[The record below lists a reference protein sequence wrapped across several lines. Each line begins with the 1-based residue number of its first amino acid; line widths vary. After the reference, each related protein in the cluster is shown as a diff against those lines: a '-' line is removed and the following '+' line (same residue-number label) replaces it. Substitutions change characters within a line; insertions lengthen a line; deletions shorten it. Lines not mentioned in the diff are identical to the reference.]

1 MAAERVLIE
10 EPNLDVRDLIVHLV
24 SALGCEPLVLEARD
38 EVDLDDVDLIVA
50 EPASSGAERLFDAHK
65 RRRSRVPVV
74 CASIYPRD
82 YRALPPHVAYLMKP
96 FVGADLQAAIRA
108 ALA

>member
-1 MAAERVLIE
+1 MASVRVLIE
-10 EPNLDVRDLIVHLV
+10 EPNLDVRDLIVDLV
-24 SALGCEPLVLEARD
+24 AALGFEPVVREAPG

-50 EPASSGAERLFDAHK
+50 EPASAGAERVFDAHK
-65 RRRSRVPVV
+65 RHRSRVPVV
-74 CASIYPRD
+74 CASVYPRD
-82 YRALPPHVAYLMKP
+82 YTALPPHVAYLTKP